1 VYDTPIFFFPFLN
14 VGFFFFFLI
23 EMMGNLVVVLI
34 CVWSL
39 ILIGLIF
46 FFGHS
51 IMEEV

>member
-1 VYDTPIFFFPFLN
+1 MSIGLSFKSLFF
-14 VGFFFFFLI
+14 FFFFFLI

>member
-1 VYDTPIFFFPFLN
+1 MSIGLSFKSL
-14 VGFFFFFLI
+14 FFFFLI